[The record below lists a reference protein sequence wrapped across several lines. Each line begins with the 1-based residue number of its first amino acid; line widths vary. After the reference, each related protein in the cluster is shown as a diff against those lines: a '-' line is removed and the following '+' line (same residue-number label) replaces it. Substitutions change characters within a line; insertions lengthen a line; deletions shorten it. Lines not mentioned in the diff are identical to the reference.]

1 VDYPSTVSGLPLGRC
16 YKGRTKTDSNGGKTM
31 SMQRFPRSV
40 AALIGG
46 MLLACTAYAAAASTV
61 NKPAD
66 HAWLLKAD
74 RVFDARS
81 EQTHAGWVLLIQ
93 GDRIAAVGP
102 AAQVKAPPGTQ
113 TIDLPGMTLL
123 PGLIDAHSH
132 IFLHPYNETLWNDQ
146 VLKESQA
153 YRTIEAVQHVHDTLM
168 AGFTAL
174 RDLGT
179 EGAGYADVDVQRAI
193 NQGMI
198 PGPHMFVATRATIAS
213 HCYGPGPMGFRTDMD
228 LPQGGI
234 PVSGSAQMLDAVR
247 DQAGHGADW
256 IKLYADYHCGKTKG
270 SMPTF
275 TQEEL
280 NAGVE
285 AAHSLGLPV
294 SVHST
299 TAEGMR
305 RSILAGVDTIE
316 HGFGGTREA
325 FELMK
330 QHNVAYLPTL
340 EAVAAYA
347 EYFDGWKPGDPP
359 TDEMQQSAHAFKL
372 AMDAGVTIGCGSD
385 VGVFTHGTNYKEL
398 EWMVRDGMSPARA
411 LLAATAVDAKIL
423 RQQDQFGQLKAGL
436 DADIIAVPGDPTADI
451 SAIEHVPFVMKG
463 GVVYKQPQ

>member
-1 VDYPSTVSGLPLGRC
+1 
-16 YKGRTKTDSNGGKTM
+16 M
-31 SMQRFPRSV
+31 SMQRFPCSLKTLV
-40 AALIGG
+40 GG
-46 MLLACTAYAAAASTV
+46 MLLACAVGAKAAVAAVATPPATI

-74 RVFDARS
+74 RVFDARN

-93 GDRIAAVGP
+93 GDHIAGIGP
-102 AAQVKAPPGTQ
+102 AAQVTAPPGTQ
-113 TIDLPGMTLL
+113 TIELPGMTLL

-146 VLKESQA
+146 VLKESPA
-153 YRTIEAVQHVHDTLM
+153 YRTIEAVQHVRDTLM
-168 AGFTAL
+168 AGFTTL

-179 EGAGYADVDVQRAI
+179 EGAGYADVDVQRSI

-198 PGPHMFVATRATIAS
+198 PGPHLFVATRATIAS
-213 HCYGPGPMGFRTDMD
+213 HCYGPGPMGFRADMD

-270 SMPTF
+270 SVPTF
-275 TQEEL
+275 TQDEL
-280 NAGVE
+280 NTGVE

-299 TAEGMR
+299 TPEGMR

-316 HGFGGTREA
+316 HGFGGTREV
-325 FELMK
+325 FESMK

-347 EYFDGWKPGDPP
+347 EYFGGWKPGDPP

-398 EWMVRDGMSPARA
+398 EWMVRDGMSPAQA

-423 RQQDQFGQLKAGL
+423 RQQDHLGQLRAGL

-463 GVVYKQPQ
+463 GVIYKQPP

>member
-1 VDYPSTVSGLPLGRC
+1 MPDPADRPWGAA
-16 YKGRTKTDSNGGKTM
+16 M
-31 SMQRFPRSV
+31 SKHRFHRF
-40 AALIGG
+40 AALFGG
-46 MLLACTAYAAAASTV
+46 MFIACTMGASTATADV
-61 NKPAD
+61 VSPPKPAD

-81 EQTHAGWVLLIQ
+81 EQAHAGWVVLVQ
-93 GDRIAAVGP
+93 GDKIAAVGP
-102 AAQVKAPPGTQ
+102 ASDVHAPAGTQ
-113 TIDLPGMTLL
+113 TIDLPGTTLL

-146 VLKESQA
+146 VLKETQS
-153 YRTIEAVQHVHDTLM
+153 YRTIEAVKHARDTLM

-193 NQGMI
+193 DDGLI
-198 PGPHMFVATRATIAS
+198 PGPHLFVATRATIAS
-213 HCYGPGPMGFRTDMD
+213 HCYGPGPDGFRTDLD

-234 PVSGSAQMLDAVR
+234 PVSGVPAMIDAVR

-256 IKLYADYHCGKTKG
+256 IKIYADYHCGKSKG

-275 TQEEL
+275 SEEEL
-280 NAGVE
+280 KAGVDT
-285 AAHSLGLPV
+285 AHSLGLPV
-294 SVHST
+294 SMHST

-305 RSILAGVDTIE
+305 RAVLAGVDTIE
-316 HGFGGTREA
+316 HGYGGTPEVFA
-325 FELMK
+325 LMK

-340 EAVAAYA
+340 EAEAAYA
-347 EYFDGWKPGDPP
+347 EYFRNWKPGQPP
-359 TDEMQQSAHAFKL
+359 DAGMQEAANAFKY
-372 AMDAGVTIGCGSD
+372 AMQAGVMIGCGSD

-423 RQQDQFGQLKAGL
+423 RQQDKFGQLKPGL
-436 DADIIAVPGDPTADI
+436 DADVIAVQGDPTQDI
-451 SAIEHVPFVMKG
+451 SAVEQVPFVMKG
-463 GVVYKQPQ
+463 GVIYKQP